1 VNDSND
7 DRVLV
12 SVEGGVASVCLN
24 RPDKRNALDP
34 LMFSA
39 LADAAARV
47 RDTAGLRAVVLH
59 GAGASFCAGMD
70 LAMMSGAL
78 PDLRP
83 PDALSDALSP
93 EALAPRSHGCANL
106 WQHVAMAWRDMPV
119 PVIAAIQD
127 VAFGGGLQIALGADL
142 RYVAPGARL
151 SVMEVNWGL
160 VPDMGGILLMSQL
173 AASDVVRELTFSGR
187 VFQGVEAM
195 RLGLATR
202 VCDDPLAAAYA
213 TAREFAQKSPD
224 AIRAAKRLLNG
235 VLGRRADQVL
245 RSESYEQ
252 QRLIG
257 SANQIEAVSARMGAR
272 DPRFAEAGQ
281 PQTL

>member
-1 VNDSND
+1 VNDRND

-12 SVEGGVASVCLN
+12 SIEGGVASVCLN

-34 LMFSA
+34 AMFSA
-39 LADAAARV
+39 LADAAARL
-47 RDTAGLRAVVLH
+47 RETAGLRAVVLH

-70 LAMMSGAL
+70 LEMMAGAL

-83 PDALSDALSP
+83 PNALSA
-93 EALAPRSHGCANL
+93 EALVPRSHGCANL
-106 WQHVAMAWRDMPV
+106 WQQVAMAWRDMPV

-142 RYVAPGARL
+142 RYVAPDARL
-151 SVMEVNWGL
+151 SVMEVDWGL

-173 AASDVVRELTFSGR
+173 AAPDVVRELTFSGR
-187 VFQGVEAM
+187 VFRGDEAVQ
-195 RLGLATR
+195 LGMATR
-202 VCDDPLAAAYA
+202 VCPDPLAAAHA

-235 VLGRRADQVL
+235 ALGRRADQVL
-245 RSESYEQ
+245 QSEAHEQ
-252 QRLIG
+252 RRLIG
-257 SANQIEAVSARMGAR
+257 SANQIEAVSARIGAR
-272 DPRFAEAGQ
+272 QPRFAVAGQ
-281 PQTL
+281 PETN